1 MYRVF
6 TCLTNEHDYWLVG
19 LAAVV
24 CIATALTSFM
34 MYSIAYA
41 TPDHRRLGWAAL
53 TGVCAGSGIWATHFV
68 AMLAYRGA
76 LPTSYEPVATLGS
89 LLIAIGLATCG
100 FALATRCGRWCF
112 ALGGAVIGIAIGVTH
127 YVGMHAL
134 IVPGSLSWDASLIVF
149 SLVIGVAMSAA
160 AMMVFHL
167 KTGLGA
173 IVAAGS
179 LLTLAICGLHFAAM
193 GAVTVV
199 PDPTLAFQGY
209 GINRSYMALSVA
221 GVTFVVLLTALAA
234 AAIQRANIR
243 CESVLREQN
252 SLFESALHHLPV
264 GLSMFDGEQR
274 LIMCNPAY
282 RRLYDLSEELACA
295 GASFSDIVLNYV
307 RREGGDDERIRLDG
321 ARNWITEHLSKF
333 KLGNI
338 FTETVHLSD
347 GRSIFKR
354 VSPII
359 GGGWVDIQEDVTAVR
374 QSGEKLEW
382 LARHDALTG
391 IANRFQFLQRL
402 ERQFECYDPRLG
414 FALHWID
421 LDHFKEINDHYGHQV
436 GDGYLKS
443 VAHRLATSLRAG
455 DLVGRLG
462 GDEFAILQVGGGR
475 KELAEQ
481 FAARVLKTISQP
493 HDVLGHKFN
502 ANASI
507 GIALAP
513 QHGQDP
519 DQLFSR
525 ADTALYYAKSHG
537 RGTAVVY
544 EPACIENASAPNP
557 LKAELQQAV
566 ERDEL
571 VLHYQPIVDLRAQE
585 VSSFEALMRWKHP
598 SRGMIPPSEFI
609 GLAEETRLIVPMGA
623 WALRRACMDAKTW
636 PDTVN
641 VSVNLSAV
649 QIENC
654 DLYEVVIETLEVTG
668 LEPHRLQLEIT
679 ETAFMRDRERTQTML
694 RKLHELGIT
703 IALDDFGTGFATLN
717 YLRSFPFKK
726 IKIDRSFVHEV
737 SQHHESLA
745 IVRSVADLASELD
758 IRSVAEGVETGAD
771 LAAVRLAGYDEAQ
784 GFYFSLPVPA
794 RAVSRTIAQCAA
806 KFDTD
811 ASAASNMSKTAA

>member
-1 MYRVF
+1 
-6 TCLTNEHDYWLVG
+6 
-19 LAAVV
+19 
-24 CIATALTSFM
+24 
-34 MYSIAYA
+34 
-41 TPDHRRLGWAAL
+41 
-53 TGVCAGSGIWATHFV
+53 
-68 AMLAYRGA
+68 MLAYRGA

-338 FTETVHLSD
+338 FTETVLGVRGESETGSASGGQAFRYGPQCNPLQTGRIALTFVYGSHYSLSHCGARGD
-347 GRSIFKR
+347 GVKRFDGEQGSIFYPCLVKCVGHHPEGLR
-354 VSPII
+354 II
-359 GGGWVDIQEDVTAVR
+359 RRHGKHPRAARRRAR
-374 QSGEKLEW
+374 QMSAWSWMEK
-382 LARHDALTG
+382 G
-391 IANRFQFLQRL
+391 
-402 ERQFECYDPRLG
+402 
-414 FALHWID
+414 
-421 LDHFKEINDHYGHQV
+421 
-436 GDGYLKS
+436 
-443 VAHRLATSLRAG
+443 VAH
-455 DLVGRLG
+455 
-462 GDEFAILQVGGGR
+462 
-475 KELAEQ
+475 
-481 FAARVLKTISQP
+481 
-493 HDVLGHKFN
+493 
-502 ANASI
+502 
-507 GIALAP
+507 
-513 QHGQDP
+513 
-519 DQLFSR
+519 LFS
-525 ADTALYYAKSHG
+525 
-537 RGTAVVY
+537 
-544 EPACIENASAPNP
+544 
-557 LKAELQQAV
+557 
-566 ERDEL
+566 
-571 VLHYQPIVDLRAQE
+571 
-585 VSSFEALMRWKHP
+585 
-598 SRGMIPPSEFI
+598 
-609 GLAEETRLIVPMGA
+609 
-623 WALRRACMDAKTW
+623 
-636 PDTVN
+636 
-641 VSVNLSAV
+641 
-649 QIENC
+649 
-654 DLYEVVIETLEVTG
+654 VTG
-668 LEPHRLQLEIT
+668 
-679 ETAFMRDRERTQTML
+679 D
-694 RKLHELGIT
+694 
-703 IALDDFGTGFATLN
+703 
-717 YLRSFPFKK
+717 
-726 IKIDRSFVHEV
+726 
-737 SQHHESLA
+737 QH
-745 IVRSVADLASELD
+745 D
-758 IRSVAEGVETGAD
+758 
-771 LAAVRLAGYDEAQ
+771 
-784 GFYFSLPVPA
+784 P
-794 RAVSRTIAQCAA
+794 
-806 KFDTD
+806 
-811 ASAASNMSKTAA
+811 